1 MLIECPSCA
10 SRYVIDAAK
19 IGDEGRNVRC
29 ASCQKEWFVTQAD
42 AIEPEPQPASSPA
55 ASPAASAGAEARGAP
70 KAGEA
75 PGEAA
80 DRTAQ
85 ADGAAP
91 SPDGGAPSTDGA
103 PASEPG
109 AAPPQSAAPRKQNN
123 IDSLFEDNPD
133 APDTSGHSW
142 DKKQEAQEE
151 EPPRPAPKRPRPAPV
166 RKPSAAAVFRAR
178 ASAAISSPLIVGLA
192 GVALL
197 AGLVWQRERV
207 VLAAPSS
214 AGVYAA
220 LGLPVN
226 LARLEFGEVRSSLV
240 RDGQARFLVVEAV
253 VRNPLTAPSLVPP
266 IEAVLRDAEG
276 RPLYSWVSDP
286 PRATLRP
293 GEALHFRT
301 RLATPPEE
309 GRDVAVRFTTAERR
323 VEAKR

>member
-19 IGDEGRNVRC
+19 IGAEGRNVRC

-55 ASPAASAGAEARGAP
+55 APQVASPKANVRGAP
-70 KAGEA
+70 EAGET
-75 PGEAA
+75 PGGEPDRAA
-80 DRTAQ
+80 RED
-85 ADGAAP
+85 D
-91 SPDGGAPSTDGA
+91 GAPSTEGA
-103 PASEPG
+103 PAGAPG
-109 AAPPQSAAPRKQNN
+109 TSPPQSAAPRKQNN

-142 DKKQEAQEE
+142 DKKEEAQEE

-178 ASAAISSPLIVGLA
+178 ASAATRSPLAVGLV

-197 AGLVWQRERV
+197 AGLIWQRERV
-207 VLAAPSS
+207 VFAAPSA

-220 LGLPVN
+220 IGMPVN

-253 VRNPLTAPSLVPP
+253 VRNPLPAPSLVPP

-309 GRDVAVRFTTAERR
+309 GRDVAVRFATAERR

>member
-19 IGDEGRNVRC
+19 IGAEGRNVRC

-42 AIEPEPQPASSPA
+42 AIEPEPQPA
-55 ASPAASAGAEARGAP
+55 ASPAAPPSASPTADAKGAPNAGETPGAEPDGTAR
-70 KAGEA
+70 E
-75 PGEAA
+75 
-80 DRTAQ
+80 
-85 ADGAAP
+85 DGAAP
-91 SPDGGAPSTDGA
+91 SPDGA
-103 PASEPG
+103 PASEPQ
-109 AAPPQSAAPRKQNN
+109 ASPPQAAAPRKQNN

-142 DKKQEAQEE
+142 DKKEEAQEE
-151 EPPRPAPKRPRPAPV
+151 EPPRPAPKRPRAAPV
-166 RKPSAAAVFRAR
+166 RKPSAAAVLRAR
-178 ASAAISSPLIVGLA
+178 ASAATRSPLTIGLA
-192 GVALL
+192 GAAILAALI
-197 AGLVWQRERV
+197 WQRERV
-207 VLAAPSS
+207 VFAAPSS
-214 AGVYAA
+214 AGIYAA
-220 LGLPVN
+220 LGMPVN

-253 VRNPLTAPSLVPP
+253 VRNPLPAPSLVPP

-309 GRDVAVRFTTAERR
+309 GRDVAVRFATAERR